1 MSHQWRALACLSQTH
16 THTHTHA
23 ELPAAA
29 AHSPPPGP
37 VLVLKLRGRQHDVKL
52 YGGAGGYQV
61 VWFWSSPRLLGATTG
76 NVHAPR
82 LRSAGAK
89 NKHQL

>member
-1 MSHQWRALACLSQTH
+1 MSHQSPALARLSQT
-16 THTHTHA
+16 
-23 ELPAAA
+23 LPAAA

-52 YGGAGGYQV
+52 NGGAGGYQV
-61 VWFWSSPRLLGATTG
+61 VRFWSSPRLLGATAG
-76 NVHAPR
+76 NVDAPR
-82 LRSAGAK
+82 LRSGGAK